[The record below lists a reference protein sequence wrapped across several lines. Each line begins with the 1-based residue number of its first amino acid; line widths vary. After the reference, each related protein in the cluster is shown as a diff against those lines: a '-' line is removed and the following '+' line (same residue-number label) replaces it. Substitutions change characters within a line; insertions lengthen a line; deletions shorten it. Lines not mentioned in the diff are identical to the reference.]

1 MRFAVELTTL
11 LGAGHYTLTDQYDI
25 AAFPHSGYPTVASY
39 LLSDA
44 LGGAI
49 ITSMLAACFLMI
61 AATLA
66 GAAAGARP
74 SGPDLLADG

>member
-1 MRFAVELTTL
+1 MRFAVDITTL
-11 LGAGHYTLTDQYDI
+11 LRVHQYTLTGTYDI
-25 AAFPHSGYPTVASY
+25 AAFPHSGYPDVASY

-49 ITSMLAACFLMI
+49 LSGMLICTVLTI
-61 AATLA
+61 AATLL

-74 SGPDLLADG
+74 SRPDLLADG

>member
-1 MRFAVELTTL
+1 M
-11 LGAGHYTLTDQYDI
+11 
-25 AAFPHSGYPTVASY
+25 ASY

-49 ITSMLAACFLMI
+49 LSGMLICTVLTI
-61 AATLA
+61 AATLL

-74 SGPDLLADG
+74 SRPDLLADG